1 MAVQYEAGQII
12 EGKVTGIQS
21 YGAFIAL
28 DDETQGLVHISEI
41 THGFV
46 KDVNEHLSIGD
57 SVNVKVIQVDEAKNK
72 ISLSIRATEEAP
84 KQEKSRPA
92 KRKQQSKAPEQDSA
106 GFNTMKEK
114 LEEWMKQ
121 SNK

>member
-1 MAVQYEAGQII
+1 MAVQYEAGQIV

-21 YGAFIAL
+21 YGAFVAL
-28 DDETQGLVHISEI
+28 DDETQGLVHISEV

-46 KDVNEHLSIGD
+46 KDINEHLSAGD
-57 SVNVKVIQVDEAKNK
+57 TVKVKVIQVDEDKNK

-84 KQEKSRPA
+84 KKEQNRPA
-92 KRKQQSKAPEQDSA
+92 KRKPQVKSQDQDTA

-114 LEEWMKQ
+114 LEEWVKQ
-121 SNK
+121 SKQ